1 MSEEIIWGLSGMIF
15 LILLIA
21 VLFIPL
27 SKIAQTKL
35 QSDKEKIYQ
44 KLASDAVETQKE
56 TAQLNKKLA
65 EEMEEVKKRLTSIER
80 ILKEVE

>member
-15 LILLIA
+15 LFLLIA

-80 ILKEVE
+80 ILKEME

>member
-15 LILLIA
+15 LFLLIA

>member
-1 MSEEIIWGLSGMIF
+1 MIF

>member
-1 MSEEIIWGLSGMIF
+1 MSEEIIWGLSGMVF

>member
-80 ILKEVE
+80 ILKEME

>member
-65 EEMEEVKKRLTSIER
+65 KEMEEVKKRLTSIER

>member
-56 TAQLNKKLA
+56 TAQLNKK
-65 EEMEEVKKRLTSIER
+65 VKKRLTSIER

>member
-21 VLFIPL
+21 VLFIPF